1 MFIQYQILRV
11 EAIYKLPLTSSR
23 SLAMLRKELIMIQ
36 QYNKQPHN
44 NNNTQQQRNHHS
56 ASHPSILAKHNYYST
71 MVRFIRAR
79 LHLLCVAWD
88 SDLHIYMS
96 TVCESG
102 VRSFGRLAEWR
113 ERECFRWRWSKVLPL
128 SINIRW
134 VVNIFATLPVDA
146 SSLRFQVLP
155 IAYDHGRPTQLSVV
169 VRKSVHFYLS

>member
-1 MFIQYQILRV
+1 MFLSNTKSSAWKQFTN
-11 EAIYKLPLTSSR
+11 LPLTSSR

-88 SDLHIYMS
+88 SDLHIYICRRS
-96 TVCESG
+96 VKAVSDRLGGWPNDERGSVSSG
-102 VRSFGRLAEWR
+102 GAR
-113 ERECFRWRWSKVLPL
+113 CYL
-128 SINIRW
+128 SINITMGDKHICNTPRW
-134 VVNIFATLPVDA
+134 CLLPPI
-146 SSLRFQVLP
+146 SS
-155 IAYDHGRPTQLSVV
+155 PTHCIWSWAPYTTIGC
-169 VRKSVHFYLS
+169 RS